1 MNNLV
6 VFVKEA
12 WAELKQVSWLTP
24 AQMIASTWLV
34 IVLCALMA
42 VYIAKQHGKEI
53 PVRHGGKRVQ
63 KYILAF
69 PACDT
74 RWKQN
79 KR

>member
-42 VYIAKQHGKEI
+42 VYIAS
-53 PVRHGGKRVQ
+53 VDFVLSF
-63 KYILAF
+63 IL
-69 PACDT
+69 
-74 RWKQN
+74 RILV
-79 KR
+79 